1 MFATIIARLCGLVS
15 TPAEVE
21 TASIAEQLFDE
32 ITQIAIE
39 QNRSLDFGEI
49 AAAFCP
55 VCAARRPA
63 KAEAMRRWRAKRAA
77 SALAKAPEGPLPEA
91 RA

>member
-1 MFATIIARLCGLVS
+1 MVS
-15 TPAEVE
+15 TPVEVE
-21 TASIAEQLFDE
+21 TTSIAEQLFDE

-55 VCAARRPA
+55 VCAQRRQR
-63 KAEAMRRWRAKRAA
+63 KAAAQRRWRARRALINSTTKPREA
-77 SALAKAPEGPLPEA
+77 PLPEA
-91 RA
+91 PARARK